1 MEDIENNKHPS
12 QNREGDIELETRQ
25 EEGKTIGHR
34 SLLAAVSCSFCCC
47 CFHVVHDCIDGLLSV
62 YSVAYCMVERHAN
75 LS

>member
-12 QNREGDIELETRQ
+12 QNSEEDIELETRQ

-47 CFHVVHDCIDGLLSV
+47 CFHVVRD
-62 YSVAYCMVERHAN
+62 A
-75 LS
+75 